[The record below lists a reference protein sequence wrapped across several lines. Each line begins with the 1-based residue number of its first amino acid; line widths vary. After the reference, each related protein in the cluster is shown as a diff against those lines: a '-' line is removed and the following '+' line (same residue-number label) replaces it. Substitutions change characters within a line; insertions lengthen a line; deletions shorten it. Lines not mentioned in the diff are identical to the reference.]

1 MAHLYSAELEQ
12 KLIVCALETRSPRI
26 RAMILAETDEDT
38 FGWKYGI
45 LARKRMNVLL
55 QAGKSFGTALDF
67 AEDVAISSSKGAVTF
82 IKATP
87 EERAA
92 AGKFGKERV
101 VQIIE
106 QVKRYQ
112 QVRTVHSIQQVV
124 NSIAEGNVGE
134 EEIESVRH
142 AWERGLS
149 DLQGVSGK
157 QTLAHFGSRRSDEE
171 AKQEF
176 LDLMEYTPNQFVSS
190 GLEGLDAHLH
200 GFERGNLVT
209 ISAPR
214 GGGKSTL
221 GMVMSIN
228 QYLKSNHNVCYV
240 SIEMSKREFLRR
252 VVSNISTVPHDK
264 VRVTKYMT
272 KDERKTAGVAFKKWQ
287 EHGSVN
293 SCCYTLWPVKDAFFT
308 PQKIDV
314 LLAPLMYD
322 VIIIDYITLM
332 HAQGKDTWQMQM
344 EYSRYLSMMAK
355 KLNVVIILLSQL
367 SDDERVKYGKSV
379 EENTDYWLW
388 WRYGEEE
395 EQTGNVELRLAK
407 ARHTRVARIPARF
420 MLDVMNI
427 TTAAPGSVG
436 NQGTTS
442 GSGNGS
448 GGRISASSGVWTN
461 NES

>member
-12 KLIVCALETRSPRI
+12 KLIVCALETRSPRV
-26 RAMILAETDEDT
+26 RALILAETDEDT
-38 FGWKYGI
+38 FGSEYGV

-67 AEDVAISSSKGAVTF
+67 AEDAAISSSKGAVAF

-87 EERAA
+87 EKRSA
-92 AGKFGKERV
+92 AGKFNKDRV
-101 VQIIE
+101 VQLVD
-106 QVKRYQ
+106 QLKRYQ
-112 QVRTVHSIQQVV
+112 QVRSVYSIQQVV
-124 NSIAEGNVGE
+124 NDIAAGNVGE
-134 EEIESVRH
+134 EEIERVRH
-142 AWERGLS
+142 AWEKGLS

-157 QTLAHFGSRRSDEE
+157 QTLTHFGSRRSDEE

-176 LDLMEYTPNQFVSS
+176 LDLMEYQPGQFVST
-190 GLEGLDAHLH
+190 GLAGLDAHLH

-214 GGGKSTL
+214 AGGKSTL

-252 VVSNISTVPHDK
+252 VVSNISKVPHDK

-272 KDERKTAGVAFKKWQ
+272 REERAAAGVAFKKWQ
-287 EHGSVN
+287 EHGRINN
-293 SCCYTLWPVKDAFFT
+293 SCYTIWPVKDAFFT
-308 PQKIDV
+308 PQKVEV
-314 LLAPLMYD
+314 LLAPFMYD
-322 VIIIDYITLM
+322 VIVVDYITLM
-332 HAQGKDTWQMQM
+332 HAKGKDTWQMQM

-355 KLNVVIILLSQL
+355 KLGCVIILLSQL
-367 SDDERVKYGKSV
+367 SDDERVKYGKSI
-379 EENTDYWLW
+379 EENTDYWIW
-388 WRYGEEE
+388 WRYGDEE

-407 ARHTRVARIPARF
+407 ARHTRTARIPAQF

-427 TTAAPGSVG
+427 ETASPAERDQRSRGGKGS
-436 NQGTTS
+436 S
-442 GSGNGS
+442 
-448 GGRISASSGVWTN
+448 GRISESSGIWTN
-461 NES
+461 NDS